1 MSWANPTRSHYK
13 VVVRREPASKGN
25 DVRGRVWDGLDPI
38 KGMPKVEKVFGQ
50 EMGVCVNNF
59 AIENFVTNN

>member
-1 MSWANPTRSHYK
+1 MSGEESGMVSIRL
-13 VVVRREPASKGN
+13 R
-25 DVRGRVWDGLDPI
+25 
-38 KGMPKVEKVFGQ
+38 GMPKVEKVFGQ